1 MAHHDPQK
9 WGRKSSKCYISNFDR
24 IDLIVER
31 RILLDIVKTSNFT
44 QLSYYFVYFSFF
56 CYLGKF
62 FFVSKN
68 GGIFC
73 VIGPVLCSFLKIHYA
88 RGRINPPPFFL
99 QCDDLFGQPTVY
111 ELWSSDITQ
120 FYSKGTLN
128 KILWR
133 TFYSPH
139 PSLSGPCHYPQSQT
153 FYVKIPREQKSGL

>member
-9 WGRKSSKCYISNFDR
+9 WDRKSSKCYISNFDR

-73 VIGPVLCSFLKIHYA
+73 VIGPALWSFLKNHYA
-88 RGRINPPPFFL
+88 RGRIPPPPFLCNATTF
-99 QCDDLFGQPTVY
+99 
-111 ELWSSDITQ
+111 SDNQRFMNYDHQISHNFIQ
-120 FYSKGTLN
+120 KGL
-128 KILWR
+128 
-133 TFYSPH
+133 
-139 PSLSGPCHYPQSQT
+139 
-153 FYVKIPREQKSGL
+153 